1 MGESNKMKKL
11 WAIMALFMQ
20 LANADAAPLENLSSA
35 PVGRI
40 DFWSS
45 TPDSRWR
52 LANPRTSS
60 QNQIAIWGEL
70 LMPPKAEGK
79 VPAVIVHHGSE
90 GVSSLYYD
98 VWAPA
103 FLNAGYAVFI
113 VDSQKPRGVAAQLG
127 DQQLS
132 WNTVGNISDVLHSL
146 KILATHPRID
156 TRQIF
161 NIGFSRGAS
170 AVLQAVWPFYQRA
183 VLPDG
188 LTFAG
193 TVAVYPGCNLRF
205 RADHWGTN
213 PGPILML
220 LGEKDNMTPAQPCV
234 EYAELLFSAGNDV
247 TFKVYPGA
255 HHVFDRLDQRFAQSW
270 QGTFAD
276 CSLTIKMTIR
286 PGDPFEAFNH
296 KTGQQF
302 ASFQEWNDAVRQCG
316 REKKISVE
324 SNPKAREQAVKD
336 TLEFFGQRR
345 P

>member
-1 MGESNKMKKL
+1 MNKL
-11 WAIMALFMQ
+11 WAVIAL
-20 LANADAAPLENLSSA
+20 LIWTSYADAEPLQDLSA
-35 PVGRI
+35 GPVGRI
-40 DFWSS
+40 EFWSS
-45 TPDSRWR
+45 TPEHRWR
-52 LANPRTSS
+52 LANPRTST
-60 QNQIAIWGEL
+60 QNPVVIWGDL
-70 LMPPKAEGK
+70 LMPPSASSSEKL
-79 VPAVIVHHGSE
+79 PAVIVHHGSD
-90 GVSSLYYD
+90 GVTSLYYD

-103 FLNAGYAVFI
+103 FLKAGYAVFI
-113 VDSQKPRGVAAQLG
+113 VDSQKPRGVAGQLG

-156 TRQIF
+156 TSRVY
-161 NIGFSRGAS
+161 NIGFSRGAA

-188 LTFAG
+188 LNFAG
-193 TVAVYPGCNLRF
+193 TVAVYPGCNLRY

-247 TFKVYPGA
+247 TYKVYPGA
-255 HHVFDRLDQRFAQSW
+255 YHVFDRLNQGFAQSW

-302 ASFQEWNDAVRQCG
+302 ASFKEWDAAVRQCG

-336 TLEFFGQRR
+336 TLEFFGRQR
-345 P
+345 